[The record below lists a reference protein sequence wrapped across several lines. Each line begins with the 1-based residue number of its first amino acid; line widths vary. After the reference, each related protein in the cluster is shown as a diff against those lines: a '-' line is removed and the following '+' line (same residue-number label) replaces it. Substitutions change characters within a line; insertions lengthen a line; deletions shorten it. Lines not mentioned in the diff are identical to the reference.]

1 MKRRRITA
9 LLLIFMFM
17 SYTSAVFS
25 QQQNVK
31 LNGKNLTLKMAFDQI
46 EKQTGLSVDYDAKTI
61 DVTTTIVPTP
71 KPGDVKNV
79 LDKLLEKTNYIYTI
93 NKSHIIITIQEKSSP
108 ASGNLKETTPR
119 KNISGI
125 VTDENSEPVI
135 GATVVLDGV
144 NKGTIT
150 DNNGKFDIE
159 APLTG
164 KLIVSYI
171 GYQTTEFPIKGKT
184 DLNITLKE
192 NVNSLDEVVVVGYG
206 TMKKR
211 DLTGAV
217 SSVKMSDVPVGTV
230 STISHMLAGT
240 AAGLQVNTISAQP
253 GGQADLKIR
262 GAASVGAGNEPLIV
276 IDGFPVS
283 SSGEPASGNRYEGGA
298 KDFILS
304 SLNPN
309 DIESIEILKDASATA
324 IYGARAGHGVI
335 IITTKRGK
343 QGAPTVTYSATSSMQ
358 ILADKYKMLNAKEYM
373 IEGNRYVRDK
383 YMIDNRIY
391 PYGTRSIDDFPGI
404 DNISIYTQDEI
415 NNPLYDTD
423 WLGEIT
429 RTGMQNQH
437 NIAINGGNESTQYQA
452 SLSYFNQDGVIKN
465 NGMTRYSGRINM
477 DQRISKYVKIGISN
491 MLNQNTFDNVP
502 LGSGTNEYSGIIRSA
517 IQFTPLLPI
526 KDENGDYVLSQ
537 LRGFIPN
544 PVSLLEITDRT
555 IDERVL
561 STYYLEF
568 TPISDLKF
576 RINAGVDRKFRKRS
590 AYLPKTTL
598 YGKNANGDASI
609 RQYDDRDYLWET
621 TVNYSKKFNRHNLNL
636 LAGHSYQ
643 IFNSEGFSAGNKD
656 FVTDSYL
663 YNNLG
668 AGEFSKPTVNSWANI
683 SSMASI
689 FGRINYSYLD
699 RYLLTMTLR
708 ADGASNLAPGHQ
720 WGYFPSI
727 ATAWRFSDE
736 EFMGNFKK
744 ILSNGKLRVSY
755 GETGNS
761 NIGNG
766 AIDYYKSS
774 MEYVFG
780 ENAYRGVEIGQIGN
794 KDLTWETTKEWNFG
808 LDIGFYDR
816 INISAEYFDRSI
828 VDLLNARS
836 LMSYYPIATLADN
849 IGTTQSRGVEV
860 TINIQNIKTRNFDWN
875 STITYS
881 FYRDRWKERADSWK
895 PASYEKYN
903 DPIRSLYGYLSDGL
917 IQPGDLVPH
926 MPGSLP
932 GQVRIKD
939 IDSYQRDENDNIMV
953 DASGIPLKTGVP
965 DGKLDDADKV
975 FYGTYDPDFILGF
988 SNSFKYKSWD
998 MSVYIYGVFNKLM
1011 NHASYY
1017 DSWALGS
1024 SNILNDNNLPTS
1036 VKNIWRSDNMTSKLP
1051 GYTQVQSQYGI
1062 GDLFTKK
1069 ISFVRVR
1076 NITLG
1081 YNFKFNKIISNLR
1094 CYADVNNPIMFT
1106 NYNGIDPETDDTEV
1120 SYPNVR
1126 TFSLGIEIKF

>member
-1 MKRRRITA
+1 MKRKKDAA
-9 LLLIFMFM
+9 LMLIFMFM
-17 SYTSAVFS
+17 FFANSVYS

-31 LNGKNLTLKMAFDQI
+31 LNGKNLTLKVAFDQI
-46 EKQTGLSVDYDAKTI
+46 EKQTGLSVDYDAKKI
-61 DVTTTIVPTP
+61 DVTQIIAPTP
-71 KPGDVKNV
+71 KPGKVTSV
-79 LDKLLEKTNYIYTI
+79 LDNLLEKTNYSYTI
-93 NKSHIIITIQEKSSP
+93 SKSHIIITRQEKKLP
-108 ASGNLKETTPR
+108 ATSNS
-119 KNISGI
+119 NIALPGKIITGI

-150 DNNGKFDIE
+150 DIEGKFSIE
-159 APLTG
+159 APVNG
-164 KLIVSYI
+164 KLIVSYM
-171 GYQTTEFPIKGKT
+171 GFQTADFPIKGRT
-184 DLNITLKE
+184 DLIITLKE
-192 NVNSLDEVVVVGYG
+192 NINSLDEVVVVGYG

-217 SSVKMSDVPVGTV
+217 SSVNMSDVPVGTT

-283 SSGEPASGNRYEGGA
+283 SSGEPSSGNRYEGGA

-343 QGAPTVTYSATSSMQ
+343 QGAPSVTYSATSSMQ
-358 ILADKYKMLNAKEYM
+358 LLADKYKMLNAQEYM
-373 IEGNRYVRDK
+373 IEGNRYARDK

-391 PYGTRSIDDFPGI
+391 PYGTRSIEDFPGV
-404 DNISIYTQDEI
+404 DNVYIYTQDEI

-429 RTGMQNQH
+429 RTGFQNQH
-437 NIAINGGNESTQYQA
+437 NIAINGGNESTQYQV

-477 DQRISKYVKIGISN
+477 DQKISNYIKIGISN
-491 MLNQNTFDNVP
+491 MINQNTFANVP
-502 LGSGTNEYSGIIRSA
+502 LGGGTNEYSGIIRSA

-526 KDENGDYVLSQ
+526 KDEKGEYVLSQ

-544 PVSLLEITDRT
+544 PVSLLEITDKT

-568 TPISDLKF
+568 TPIADLKF
-576 RINAGVDRKFRKRS
+576 RINTGVDRKFRKRS

-621 TVNYSKKFNRHNLNL
+621 TVNYSKKLDRHNLNL
-636 LAGHSYQ
+636 LAGQSYQ

-663 YNNLG
+663 FNNLG
-668 AGEFSKPTVNSWANI
+668 AGEFSKPSVNSWANI
-683 SSMASI
+683 SSMASF

-720 WGYFPSI
+720 WGYFPSV

-736 EFMGNFKK
+736 SFIGSFRKV
-744 ILSNGKLRVSY
+744 LSNGKLRISY

-766 AIDYYKSS
+766 AIDFYKSS

-780 ENAYRGVEIGQIGN
+780 ESAYRGVEIGQMGN
-794 KDLTWETTKEWNFG
+794 KNLTWETTKEWNFG
-808 LDIGFYDR
+808 LDIGFYDK
-816 INISAEYFDRSI
+816 INISAEFFDRKI

-849 IGTTQSRGVEV
+849 IGTTQSRGVEL
-860 TINIQNIKTRNFDWN
+860 TINAQVIKNTNFVWN
-875 STITYS
+875 STLTYS
-881 FYRDRWKERADSWK
+881 FYRDIWKERADSWK

-903 DPIRSLYGYLSDGL
+903 DPIRSMFGYLSDGI
-917 IQPGDLVPH
+917 IQPGDILPH

-932 GQVRIKD
+932 GQVKIQD
-939 IDSYQRDENDNIMV
+939 IDSYQRDANDNILV
-953 DASGIPLKTGVP
+953 DELGIPLKTGVP

-975 FYGTYDPDFILGF
+975 FYGSYDPDFMVGF
-988 SNSFKYKSWD
+988 SNSFKYKNWD
-998 MSVYIYGVFNKLM
+998 MSVYVYGVFNKLM
-1011 NHASYY
+1011 HHASYY
-1017 DSWALGS
+1017 DSWSLGS
-1024 SNILNDNNLPTS
+1024 ANILNDYNLPTS
-1036 VKNIWRSDNMTSKLP
+1036 VQTIWRSDNMTSSLP
-1051 GYTQVQSQYGI
+1051 GYTQIQSQYGV
-1062 GDLFTKK
+1062 GDLFIKK
-1069 ISFVRVR
+1069 ISYVRVR

-1081 YNFKFNKIISNLR
+1081 HNFKFNKLISNIR
-1094 CYADVNNPIMFT
+1094 CYVDVNNPVMFT
-1106 NYNGIDPETDDTEV
+1106 NYNGIDPETDDTDV

-1126 TFSLGIEIKF
+1126 SFSIGVEVKF